1 MKRRHLLQALCACAL
16 ALTQAAIAADALP
29 HIPLAPATQAQ
40 GELPRL
46 LRDALVDYET
56 VLPDAH
62 SMRWLEA
69 NGKNELTPRYW
80 SEKAHAFEE
89 ACAAQRD
96 TCGPLL
102 AAQIRA
108 MDRALREAGDAA
120 YSLVGA
126 ATQSAISDLCI
137 QSPPDAA
144 FAVCGLSQRAHHAAA
159 LWAQL
164 GRDAPFVHYYN
175 RYQGQRTQYLA
186 WLKSRDEQ
194 PSAST
199 LAELPELPAW
209 MSARYFETTSQL
221 DGARDGWLSAIFT
234 ALKTPD
240 APFPLVAA
248 SYMARL
254 SWRLND
260 GDAARAWDAMIAAQ
274 PAQTSC
280 PARSE
285 QLRVDIARQHVE
297 SGNAADTNKRLR
309 ALVADGC
316 PYTQAL
322 FEYASDTLQAPA
334 PDDTTLTALRQTLTL
349 GIASCEATG
358 ECLRYRLDQ
367 LRQLLALTGKDASRI
382 AAVGKAQQ
390 QRFDQPEH
398 TMLEAD
404 LQMAW
409 AAAMTLIRNP
419 AFKSQGFALLSALQ
433 QRLLIA
439 AGVDRQ
445 ASVTTQANYNR
456 FDALHR
462 TVARVSTELGI
473 ALPISQV
480 EGLRAQTL
488 LRRLRLESL
497 ARQLADVHDAQAD
510 AEHAAQ
516 LAQAQQCRNTLA
528 SLGQPPQADW
538 RYTVLR
544 QAAPWCEQLVSLADL
559 RRLEALATRKLYG
572 NDKEKAWLGTLGI
585 GALNTLDTNSQNVF
599 LKTETDSLGADEAYL
614 SWLQVPGGYVASLAS
629 IKTDAANGQA
639 PHSVRSRYIAL
650 STAQEASIALYRE
663 LLMAGSATSRGARRA
678 DALPDAG
685 DGLRLKGVPVWR
697 LADGS
702 YVAQAVAPQ
711 DGVRVQS
718 IREIGEALYALLLA
732 PMQTDWTSAKRLTI
746 SPDGPLAFLPFETL
760 WAGDRQVLDMIDVAY
775 VQSLAVHAELSR
787 RAAQSR
793 AAQPALLSVADP
805 DYARPPTDEAN
816 LPAWMAALR
825 WNPLPGTRRE
835 ADALAPLFATSKALR
850 GGDASRAR
858 FLNLDA
864 KGEIRD
870 FRVLHFATHGFA
882 DNQRSALV
890 LSTQHGM
897 QQAYLLDSDI
907 TTLRLKSDLVL
918 LSACDTGLGRSQ
930 SGEGVMGLPY
940 AFMLAGN
947 TNTMMSLWPV
957 DDAGAALFMPTFM
970 KHARAGLDLVAAL
983 NATKREFAAGTH
995 GERNRD
1001 PRIWAAF
1008 VQYGVPLALAGKP

>member
-1 MKRRHLLQALCACAL
+1 MKSRPLLHALCVG
-16 ALTQAAIAADALP
+16 ALTLAQAVLASDALP
-29 HIPLAPATQAQ
+29 HIPLASATQAQ
-40 GELPRL
+40 GDLPRL
-46 LRDALVDYET
+46 LRDALTDYET

-69 NGKNELTPRYW
+69 NSKNELVPHYW
-80 SEKAHAFEE
+80 SERVHAFEI

-96 TCGPLL
+96 ACGPLL
-102 AAQIRA
+102 AAQIKA

-126 ATQSAISDLCI
+126 ATQSAISDLCM
-137 QSPPDAA
+137 QSPPDSS

-164 GRDAPFVHYYN
+164 GRDAPFAHYYN
-175 RYQGQRTQYLA
+175 RYQGQRTQYLG
-186 WLKSRDEQ
+186 WLQSRGEK

-199 LAELPELPAW
+199 LVDLPELPAW
-209 MSARYFETTSQL
+209 MSARYFEATSAL
-221 DGARDGWLSAIFT
+221 DGARDGWLSAIVAT
-234 ALKTPD
+234 MKTPD

-260 GDAARAWDAMIAAQ
+260 GDAGRAWDAMIAAQ
-274 PAQTSC
+274 PAQNSC

-285 QLRVDIARQHVE
+285 LLRIDIARLHAE
-297 SGNAADTNKRLR
+297 GGNAADTNKRLR
-309 ALVADGC
+309 ALIADNC

-322 FEYASDTLQAPA
+322 FEFASDSLQAPA
-334 PDDTTLTALRQTLTL
+334 PDDAALAALRQTLTL
-349 GIASCEATG
+349 GIGGCDASG
-358 ECLRYRLDQ
+358 QCLRHRLGQ
-367 LRQLLALTGKDASRI
+367 LRQLLALTGKDAGGI
-382 AAVGKAQQ
+382 AAVGQAQQ

-398 TMLEAD
+398 TMLEPD

-409 AAAMTLIRNP
+409 ATAMTLIRTP
-419 AFKSQGFALLSALQ
+419 TLKSQGFTLLSALQ

-439 AGVDRQ
+439 AGADRQ

-473 ALPISQV
+473 ALPISHV

-497 ARQLADVHDAQAD
+497 SRQLSGVHDAQAD
-510 AEHAAQ
+510 ADYAAQ
-516 LAQAQQCRNTLA
+516 LEQAQLCRNTMA
-528 SLGQPPQADW
+528 SLGRPLEADW

-544 QAAPWCEQLVSLADL
+544 LAAPWCEQLVSLADV
-559 RRLEALATRKLYG
+559 RRLETLATRKLYG
-572 NDKEKAWLGTLGI
+572 NDKEKAWLGSLGI
-585 GALNTLDTNSQNVF
+585 GALNTLDASTQNPF

-614 SWLQVPGGYVASLAS
+614 SWLQVPGGYVASLAFAKADTQYS
-629 IKTDAANGQA
+629 PQT
-639 PHSVRSRYIAL
+639 HSLQSRFVPL
-650 STAQEASIALYRE
+650 SATQEATVALYRE
-663 LLMAGSATSRGARRA
+663 LLMAGNATSRGARRA

-685 DGLRLKGVPVWR
+685 DGLRLKGMPVWR
-697 LADGS
+697 MADGS
-702 YVAQAVAPQ
+702 YVAQTTAPAG
-711 DGVRVQS
+711 GVRAQS
-718 IREIGEALYALLLA
+718 LKEIGQALYALLLA
-732 PMQTDWTSAKRLTI
+732 PMQAEWGGAKRLTI

-760 WAGDRQVLDMIDVAY
+760 WAGDRQVLEMIDVAY

-793 AAQPALLSVADP
+793 ATQPALLSVADP
-805 DYARPPTDEAN
+805 DYARPVGDEGA

-835 ADALAPLFATSKALR
+835 ADALAPLFSTSRTLR
-850 GGDASRAR
+850 GSDASRKR
-858 FLNLDA
+858 FLGMDA

-890 LSTQHGM
+890 LSTQQGM

-918 LSACDTGLGRSQ
+918 LSACDTGLGRRQ

-947 TNTMMSLWPV
+947 TNTVMSLWPV

-970 KHARAGLDLVAAL
+970 KHAREGLDLVAAL
-983 NATKREFAAGTH
+983 NVTKREFAAGTH

-1008 VQYGVPLALAGKP
+1008 VQYGVPLALAGTR

>member
-1 MKRRHLLQALCACAL
+1 MHSCHLLRALCACAL
-16 ALTQAAIAADALP
+16 ALAQAAIAADALP
-29 HIPLAPATQAQ
+29 HIPLASATQAQ
-40 GELPRL
+40 GDLPRL
-46 LRDALVDYET
+46 LRDALTDYEA

-69 NGKNELTPRYW
+69 NAKNEIITRHW
-80 SEKAHAFEE
+80 SERTRRFEE
-89 ACAAQRD
+89 ACAAQREA
-96 TCGPLL
+96 CSPLI
-102 AAQIRA
+102 AAQIKS
-108 MDRALREAGDAA
+108 MDRGLREAGDAA

-126 ATQSAISDLCI
+126 ATVSAISDLCT
-137 QSPPDAA
+137 QTPPDTA
-144 FAVCGLSQRAHHAAA
+144 FGACGLSQRAHHAAA

-164 GRDAPFVHYYN
+164 GRDAPFVYYFN
-175 RYQGQRTQYLA
+175 RYQNQRTQYLG
-186 WLKSRDEQ
+186 WLQSRGEQ

-199 LAELPELPAW
+199 LADLPELPAW
-209 MSARYFETTSQL
+209 MSARHFEATSEL
-221 DGARDGWLSAIFT
+221 DGARTGWLSAIFT
-234 ALKTPD
+234 ALQTPD

-248 SYMARL
+248 SHMSRL
-254 SWRLND
+254 SWRLDD
-260 GDAARAWDAMIAAQ
+260 GDAARAWDTMIAAQ

-285 QLRVDIARQHVE
+285 QLRIDIGRQRVE
-297 SGNAADTNKRLR
+297 GGNASDTNKRLR
-309 ALVADGC
+309 ALIADSC

-322 FEYASDTLQAPA
+322 FEYASDSLQAPA
-334 PDDTTLTALRQTLTL
+334 PGETALAALRQTLTL

-358 ECLRYRLDQ
+358 LCLRSRLEQ
-367 LRQLLALTGKDASRI
+367 LRQLLTLTGKDLTRI
-382 AAVGKAQQ
+382 AAIGSAQQ
-390 QRFDQPEH
+390 RRFDHPED

-409 AAAMTLIRNP
+409 ATAMAQIRVPTL
-419 AFKSQGFALLSALQ
+419 KSQGFALLRSLQ
-433 QRLLIA
+433 QTLLVS
-439 AGVDRQ
+439 AGANRQ
-445 ASVTTQANYNR
+445 ASVSTQANYNR

-473 ALPISQV
+473 ALPIAQV

-497 ARQLADVHDAQAD
+497 ASQLADVHDAQAD

-516 LAQAQQCRNTLA
+516 LAQAEQCRANLA
-528 SLGQPPQADW
+528 SVSRPAQGDW
-538 RYTVLR
+538 RFSLQQ
-544 QAAPWCEQLVSLADL
+544 QAMPLCEQLVSLADL
-559 RRLEALATRKLYG
+559 RRLETLATRKLYG
-572 NDKEKAWLGTLGI
+572 NDKEKAWLGSLGI
-585 GALNTLDTNSQNVF
+585 GALNTLDTSTQNAF

-629 IKTDAANGQA
+629 TRTDAANG
-639 PHSVRSRYIAL
+639 PTRHSLRSRYIAL
-650 STAQEASIALYRE
+650 SAAQEASIALYRE
-663 LLMAGSATSRGARRA
+663 LLMAGSTASRGARRA
-678 DALPDAG
+678 DAQPDSG
-685 DGLRLKGVPVWR
+685 DGLRLKGMPVWR
-697 LADGS
+697 MADGS
-702 YVAQAVAPQ
+702 YAVQAIAPQ
-711 DGVRVQS
+711 GGIRVQS
-718 IREIGEALYALLLA
+718 IREIGEALYAVLLA
-732 PMQTDWTSAKRLTI
+732 PMQAEWGGGKRLTI

-760 WAGDRQVLDMIDVAY
+760 WAGDRQVLEMIDVAY

-805 DYARPPTDEAN
+805 DYARPVGDEGA
-816 LPAWMAALR
+816 LPDWMAALR

-835 ADALAPLFATSKALR
+835 ADALAPLFSTSSTLR
-850 GGDASRAR
+850 GSDASRKR
-858 FLNLDA
+858 FLGLDA

-882 DNQRSALV
+882 DDQRSALV
-890 LSTQHGM
+890 LSTRQGM

-907 TTLRLKSDLVL
+907 ATLRLRSDLVL

-947 TNTMMSLWPV
+947 TNTVMSLWPV

-970 KHARAGLDLVAAL
+970 KHAREGLDLVAAL

-995 GERNRD
+995 GQRNRD

-1008 VQYGVPLALAGKP
+1008 VQYGVPVSLGQP